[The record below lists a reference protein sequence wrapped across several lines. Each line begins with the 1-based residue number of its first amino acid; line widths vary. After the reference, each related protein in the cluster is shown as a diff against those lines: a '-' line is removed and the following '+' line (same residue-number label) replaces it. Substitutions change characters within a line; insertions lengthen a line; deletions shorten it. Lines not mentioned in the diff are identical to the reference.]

1 MAKKIISNYRYWL
14 LLIIGFVATIGTF
27 SVPEDGLPLLSWL
40 WVLISTKVIG
50 LGAFYLFYVLVERW
64 EKRGTIPELTQFTKE
79 F

>member
-1 MAKKIISNYRYWL
+1 MKKIISNYRYWL
-14 LLIIGFVATIGTF
+14 LLIISFVATIGIF
-27 SVPEDGLPLLSWL
+27 SVPKDGLPLLSWL

-50 LGAFYLFYVLVERW
+50 LGAFYLFYVLAKRW